1 MDRLGAASGVIG
13 VIGNIAGVAV
23 LGNLPSSYKP
33 GAMRPWVREVLEHP
47 DAAAISGVA
56 FSIGLI
62 GLAGWAVALGRRVE
76 DPRARLGMGLIA
88 AGALINAAGTT
99 APVVLAKH
107 VAPACESAAACEPAG
122 IALLGTS
129 LALDSLF
136 NLMLG
141 GGLILTGVAMR
152 SQPRW
157 RRLAPLAITA
167 GAASTVVSGQV
178 VSDTAAKLLTVAG
191 PLWLAF
197 VAWTSYRLARR
208 TA

>member
-13 VIGNIAGVAV
+13 VAGNVIGVAV

-33 GAMRPWVREVLEHP
+33 GAMPSWVREVIAHP
-47 DAAAISGVA
+47 DAAATSGVA
-56 FSIGLI
+56 FTIGLV
-62 GLAGWAVALGRRVE
+62 GLAGWAMALGRRID
-76 DPRARLGMGLIA
+76 DPRARAGMGLVA

-99 APVVLAKH
+99 LPVVFAKH
-107 VAPACESAAACEPAG
+107 VAPSCADPAACVPVGTAM
-122 IALLGTS
+122 LGTS

-152 SQPRW
+152 SEPRW
-157 RRLAPLAITA
+157 KRAAPLAIAA
-167 GAASTVVSGQV
+167 GAASTVVSGQI

>member
-13 VIGNIAGVAV
+13 IVGNVVGVAV

-33 GAMRPWVREVLEHP
+33 GAMRSWVREVMAHP
-47 DAAAISGVA
+47 DAAATSGVA
-56 FSIGLI
+56 FTIGLV
-62 GLAGWAVALGRRVE
+62 GLAGWAVALGRRLD
-76 DPRARLGMGLIA
+76 DPRARAGLGLVA

-99 APVVLAKH
+99 APVVFAKH
-107 VAPACESAAACEPAG
+107 VAPACGDPAACESAG

-136 NLMLG
+136 NLLLG

-152 SQPRW
+152 SEPRW
-157 RRLAPLAITA
+157 KRAAPLAIAA
-167 GAASTVVSGQV
+167 GAASTVVSGQI
-178 VSDTAAKLLTVAG
+178 VSDTAAKLLAVAG
-191 PLWLAF
+191 PLWLGF